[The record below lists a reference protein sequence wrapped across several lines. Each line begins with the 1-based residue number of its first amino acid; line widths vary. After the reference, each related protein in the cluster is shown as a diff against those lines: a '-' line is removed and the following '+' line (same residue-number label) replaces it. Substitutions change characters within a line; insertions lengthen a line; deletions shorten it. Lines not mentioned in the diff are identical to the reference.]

1 MILGRFHHPW
11 YGRAMPLS
19 AHAINTTVKY
29 PWCFCLLLALVG
41 GRCCCVMKLNLR
53 GGRSAHS
60 GDPGV
65 TTAGHQSA
73 YFHLSLWSRFRGAQ
87 ASEGVTSVW
96 VYVYVYIQLQEKV
109 SEPFGMAWIS
119 ALITIAISKPQF

>member
-41 GRCCCVMKLNLR
+41 GRCCCVMKL
-53 GGRSAHS
+53 
-60 GDPGV
+60 
-65 TTAGHQSA
+65 
-73 YFHLSLWSRFRGAQ
+73 
-87 ASEGVTSVW
+87 
-96 VYVYVYIQLQEKV
+96 
-109 SEPFGMAWIS
+109 
-119 ALITIAISKPQF
+119 KPQGGPIRSFWRPWSDHSRPSICLFPFILMVMV

>member
-1 MILGRFHHPW
+1 MVFLSPPCSGR
-11 YGRAMPLS
+11 GA
-19 AHAINTTVKY
+19 
-29 PWCFCLLLALVG
+29 LLLRHEAETSG
-41 GRCCCVMKLNLR
+41 GA
-53 GGRSAHS
+53 RSAHS

-65 TTAGHQSA
+65 TTAGRQSA

-109 SEPFGMAWIS
+109 SEPWIS
-119 ALITIAISKPQF
+119 ALITNTVWSYGYLSHNSRHTQCI